1 MAPRMKVETSESQPA
16 SQSSSASAAASHSQ
30 TARVSSSVSAPKPQ
44 VSTPRPSVESSK
56 QSGAHTAPAQKAVAP
71 RVVPS
76 VEAPAAESSY
86 RPGSSVPARPPRH
99 VAVKASVDISSVPE
113 VAERRSAPAPKHS
126 AASKPTVNVQHHA
139 ASGGNRAERSDEW
152 DYGEATQL
160 SDAGDFSR
168 TSASGSDGV
177 HEGAASQGGAAQ
189 SGQQTAKS
197 KASQNFIQMFSAWVH
212 RTFPGHEHAFMGGVV
227 AFFVA
232 ILMIVIGPLYSIVIF
247 LVVLVGVA
255 IGQYLDGDPK
265 IVRMVSGL
273 FNGDRDQR

>member
-1 MAPRMKVETSESQPA
+1 MAPRMKVETGEPQQA
-16 SQSSSASAAASHSQ
+16 SQSSSTSAAASKAQ
-30 TARVSSSVSAPKPQ
+30 TPMVGSTVSAPKPQ
-44 VSTPRPSVESSK
+44 VTAPRPSVESSQ
-56 QSGAHTAPAQKAVAP
+56 QSEPHIAPAQKAVAP

-76 VEAPAAESSY
+76 VEAPAAESSV
-86 RPGSSVPARPPRH
+86 RSDSSVPAQSPRH
-99 VAVKASVDISSVPE
+99 VAVRASVDISSVPE
-113 VAERRSAPAPKHS
+113 VTERRSTPAPKHS
-126 AASKPTVNVQHHA
+126 AAPKPTVNVQQNATAHEVQ
-139 ASGGNRAERSDEW
+139 AEQSDRW
-152 DYGEATQL
+152 NYGEPGQP
-160 SDAGDFSR
+160 AGNGGFSR
-168 TSASGSDGV
+168 TSAPSSDEV
-177 HEGAASQGGAAQ
+177 HEGVASQGSKAQ
-189 SGQQTAKS
+189 SGQQAAKS
-197 KASQNFIQMFSAWVH
+197 KGSYNFIQMFSAWVH

>member
-30 TARVSSSVSAPKPQ
+30 TARVGSSVSAPKPQ

-56 QSGAHTAPAQKAVAP
+56 QSGAHTAPA
-71 RVVPS
+71 
-76 VEAPAAESSY
+76 
-86 RPGSSVPARPPRH
+86 
-99 VAVKASVDISSVPE
+99 
-113 VAERRSAPAPKHS
+113 PAPKHS
-126 AASKPTVNVQHHA
+126 AASKPTVDVQHHA